1 MAPRTVSIKQC
12 PVCTSL
18 VLHTHYMQDADSKA
32 QSVWY
37 HCSCGVVFNAEPAP
51 YEPHDINRYKD
62 GGKKYED
69 SCRFPAHVYAPIIE
83 ESVYGR
89 KMLEVGHQHPYLLQ
103 ALGERGWITMSMDKN
118 PAYED
123 SETHLVEDI
132 EETDPDE
139 DFKVSLVWMDQT
151 LEKLRKPKETLRKI
165 FDLLTEDGILFLATA
180 DVDFI
185 NTRSP
190 SKFNHWKP
198 QNYIMWNRR
207 SLTAFLEQLGF
218 SVIVCRKNQ
227 EHRFNGGDTLHII
240 AQKKFF

>member
-1 MAPRTVSIKQC
+1 MSQKTVNFKPCPICGSI
-12 PVCTSL
+12 
-18 VLHTHYMQDADSKA
+18 VLHTHYMRDADSKTE
-32 QSVWY
+32 SIWY
-37 HCSCGVVFNAEPAP
+37 HCSCGVVFNSEPAP
-51 YEPHDINRYKD
+51 YDPPKIDRYKD

-69 SCRFPAHVYAPIIE
+69 SCKFPVHVYAPIIE

-89 KMLEVGHQHPYLLQ
+89 KMMEVGHTHPYLLESM
-103 ALGERGWITMSMDKN
+103 GERGWITMSMDKN

-132 EETDPDE
+132 EETEPDD

-151 LEKLRKPKETLRKI
+151 LEKLRKPKETLAKI
-165 FDLLTEDGILFLATA
+165 FNLLTEDGILFLATA

-190 SKFNHWKP
+190 SKFNHWNP
-198 QNYIMWNRR
+198 RNYVMWNRR
-207 SLTAFLEQLGF
+207 SLTSFLEQLGF

-227 EHRFNGGDTLHII
+227 EHRFTGSDTIHII